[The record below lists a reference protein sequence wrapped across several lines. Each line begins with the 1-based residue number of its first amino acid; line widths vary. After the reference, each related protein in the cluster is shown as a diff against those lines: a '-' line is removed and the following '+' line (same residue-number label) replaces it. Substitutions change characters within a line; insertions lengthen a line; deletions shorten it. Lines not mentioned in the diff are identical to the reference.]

1 MTTNL
6 RSDQRGAAAVE
17 LALVLPVLLL
27 ILAGII
33 EFGRGYHEKISMT
46 HAAREGARALAVGK
60 TASVAEATAV
70 GAATGVGLTT
80 AEVSTVPAS
89 GTCTPGST
97 VTVEINHRLDFF
109 IQLIGDG
116 VDLTSKASMRCG
128 G

>member
-1 MTTNL
+1 MTTTL

-17 LALVLPVLLL
+17 LALVLPVLVL
-27 ILAGII
+27 ILFGII
-33 EFGRGYHEKISMT
+33 EFGRGYNEKISIT

-60 TASVAEATAV
+60 TAATAEATTV
-70 GAATGVGLTT
+70 DAATGLGLTT

-89 GTCTPGST
+89 GTCSPGST
-97 VTVEINHRLDFF
+97 VTVVINRRLDF
-109 IQLIGDG
+109 IVSIIGDG